1 MIEGEVFDEGGAQ
14 TISLLVR
21 GSPEVLVVGGSR
33 LDVECSEV
41 VIGLFGSWSDNA
53 DVFKGKLGLCLG
65 TEEWQAHELS
75 EAGGGMPQ
83 APLLSRCSMTIAM
96 IGTSGS
102 SSEVI
107 DERNAEVIFVDGG
120 GVPQVSMVNSP
131 SMEV

>member
-1 MIEGEVFDEGGAQ
+1 M
-14 TISLLVR
+14 
-21 GSPEVLVVGGSR
+21 
-33 LDVECSEV
+33 
-41 VIGLFGSWSDNA
+41 IGLFGSCSDNA
-53 DVFKGKLGLCLG
+53 DVFKGKLGLCSE

-75 EAGGGMPQ
+75 EASGGMPQ
-83 APLLSRCSMTIAM
+83 ASLLSRCSMTIVV

-107 DERNAEVIFVDGG
+107 AERNVEVIFVDCG